1 MSTYNAAASMRPPAT
16 NPIAICLM
24 LAPLLLSV
32 TEVLDGVGL
41 AEGEVLLEPEVGLI
55 TEDTEEVVDPAE
67 AEELPL
73 AEDVLVVS
81 EGELEEDDEG
91 EEVGLDPEPVLVRT
105 AVDFEPTS
113 SLLTHSMVRD

>member
-1 MSTYNAAASMRPPAT
+1 MSTYNAAASMRPAAT

-41 AEGEVLLEPEVGLI
+41 AEGEVLLE
-55 TEDTEEVVDPAE
+55 
-67 AEELPL
+67 
-73 AEDVLVVS
+73 LVVS
-81 EGELEEDDEG
+81 GGELEEDDEG

-113 SLLTHSMVRD
+113 PLLTHSMVRD